1 MFSERSPIGSYE
13 VQKVPIYSSK
23 RGQKGVQMTDMRWP
37 ERDPKMNQIWTS
49 PDLDVFKI
57 FPSDRNMNL
66 LLAYP
71 RIETWT
77 MVTILRDKMFK
88 QEAFFGQEIEN
99 RRALH
104 WKFGAEITIW
114 TSQTSIFQSEVGL
127 QLKDKEYEGFEW
139 SDM

>member
-1 MFSERSPIGSYE
+1 MA
-13 VQKVPIYSSK
+13 
-23 RGQKGVQMTDMRWP
+23 DMRWP
-37 ERDPKMNQIWTS
+37 EHDPKMNQIWTS

-57 FPSDRNMNL
+57 FPSDRNTNL

-71 RIETWT
+71 RIETRT

-104 WKFGAEITIW
+104 WKFGAEITI
-114 TSQTSIFQSEVGL
+114 
-127 QLKDKEYEGFEW
+127 
-139 SDM
+139 